1 MFKVPDGDQVSDFE
15 FVSCHK
21 LLVLLKSSKTL
32 TLTLHSKT
40 DILATCLQFKDR
52 LLAQNQM
59 GYASNQQVIDKLMA
73 DFYRTVET
81 AVDELQHT
89 EQISQSALSNL
100 LSDLF
105 RLWFSKS
112 DHTHFYF
119 PAFS

>member
-15 FVSCHK
+15 FVSRHK

-81 AVDELQHT
+81 AIDEL
-89 EQISQSALSNL
+89 
-100 LSDLF
+100 
-105 RLWFSKS
+105 
-112 DHTHFYF
+112 
-119 PAFS
+119 